1 MAAKNKGLTDEG
13 ILQKLYES
21 EEEFL
26 EPDRFSEGTVLHC
39 FFKMARL
46 RVKIF
51 RCFDADPGSGMET
64 VRIRIRNNDS

>member
-46 RVKIF
+46 RVKYL
-51 RCFDADPGSGMET
+51 DADPGSGMET

>member
-46 RVKIF
+46 RVKIL
-51 RCFDADPGSGMET
+51 RCGSG
-64 VRIRIRNNDS
+64 IRDGDSSDPDPQQ